1 MNNGH
6 DLKVG
11 RGIVKPVMRH
21 PRQLSP
27 FRRFPL
33 IGWTMRADKCLMS
46 LGGFGQLGDSGTN
59 VCGNQHMP
67 LLNLFDL
74 QGYGHLLIDGVLIT
88 ITVGI
93 AAMVVA
99 LALGIL
105 GALARLSPSRWLRN
119 IGSTYATVVRG
130 IPELVLMLIV
140 YYGGT
145 VLLQQLLSLGG
156 RDVRVDINAFLAG
169 TLVLGFV
176 YGAYATEIFRGAF
189 LAVPKG
195 QIEAA
200 TAFGMSGSR
209 IFRRILF
216 PQALRLAIPGLGN
229 LWLTLM
235 KATSITSVIGLTELA
250 RQADLIKNPTH
261 APFTVYFIACLLY
274 LLITAISDVVRLR
287 IDHWASAGFRRI

>member
-1 MNNGH
+1 M
-6 DLKVG
+6 
-11 RGIVKPVMRH
+11 
-21 PRQLSP
+21 LSLS
-27 FRRFPL
+27 F
-33 IGWTMRADKCLMS
+33 
-46 LGGFGQLGDSGTN
+46 
-59 VCGNQHMP
+59 
-67 LLNLFDL
+67 LNL
-74 QGYGHLLIDGVLIT
+74 QGYGHLLIEGTVIT

-93 AAMVVA
+93 AGMLVA
-99 LALGIL
+99 LTLGIL
-105 GALARLSPSRWLRN
+105 GALARLSQRRWLRN
-119 IGSTYATVVRG
+119 MGATYATVVRG

-156 RDVRVDINAFLAG
+156 EEVRVDINAFLAG

-200 TAFGMSGSR
+200 LAFGMGSR
-209 IFRRILF
+209 LAFWRILL

-250 RQADLIKNPTH
+250 RQADLIKSPTH
-261 APFTVYFIACLLY
+261 APFTVFFAASLLY
-274 LLITAISDVVRLR
+274 LLLTAISDVARLK
-287 IDHWASAGFRRI
+287 IDRYFSSGFRRN

>member
-1 MNNGH
+1 
-6 DLKVG
+6 
-11 RGIVKPVMRH
+11 
-21 PRQLSP
+21 
-27 FRRFPL
+27 
-33 IGWTMRADKCLMS
+33 
-46 LGGFGQLGDSGTN
+46 
-59 VCGNQHMP
+59 MP

-93 AAMVVA
+93 AAMAVA

-156 RDVRVDINAFLAG
+156 EDVRVDINAFLAG

-200 TAFGMSGSR
+200 TAFGMSKSR
-209 IFRRILF
+209 VFRRILF

-261 APFTVYFIACLLY
+261 APFTVYFIACLFY

>member
-1 MNNGH
+1 MTPPP
-6 DLKVG
+6 
-11 RGIVKPVMRH
+11 I
-21 PRQLSP
+21 
-27 FRRFPL
+27 RR
-33 IGWTMRADKCLMS
+33 TRAS
-46 LGGFGQLGDSGTN
+46 
-59 VCGNQHMP
+59 V
-67 LLNLFDL
+67 
-74 QGYGHLLIDGVLIT
+74 
-88 ITVGI
+88 
-93 AAMVVA
+93 
-99 LALGIL
+99 
-105 GALARLSPSRWLRN
+105 SPSRWLRN

-156 RDVRVDINAFLAG
+156 EDVRVDINAFLAG

-200 TAFGMSGSR
+200 TAFGMSKSR
-209 IFRRILF
+209 VFRRILF

-261 APFTVYFIACLLY
+261 APFTVYFIACLFY